1 MKFYLNKATVPWRA
15 VIKDHS
21 RWFQWFNGH
30 TMRCQIKGM
39 ENLWFKDNNQ
49 GDWGVEIPEQCNM
62 AWLQGNHTAYFAKHQ
77 AVLNLK
83 HVPKA
88 IKEADYKDFCDW
100 MSAVWKHISAARA
113 KAKFKADA
121 RETNR
126 KTEQALEF
134 MNFKDEM
141 EPMMKRLGFEPTSNV
156 PESCKKVKLAGG
168 KVGLFTW
175 NDVWSLHP
183 DKDWRKDSVQFKKKR
198 LKVTADIQRSGNKLT
213 IQGIPSERMR
223 DALLVVCKLLE
234 RDGSTGK

>member
-1 MKFYLNKATVPWRA
+1 MKFYQNMDTVEWAILLRQHPDM
-15 VIKDHS
+15 V
-21 RWFQWFNGH
+21 QTYNGH
-30 TMRCQIKGM
+30 TKQSKIRGM
-39 ENLWFKDNNQ
+39 EHMWFKDNRD
-49 GDWGVEIPEQCNM
+49 GEWGIEDSRQCNSN
-62 AWLQGNHTAYFAKHQ
+62 WLQGNHTAYFTKHQ

-88 IKEADYKDFCDW
+88 IKEADYKDFYEW
-100 MSAVWKHISAARA
+100 MSAVWKHISAARV
-113 KAKFKADA
+113 KAKFKADVK
-121 RETNR
+121 ESNR

-141 EPMMKRLGFEPTSNV
+141 EPMAKRLGFEPTTDV

-175 NDVWSLHP
+175 NDVWSQHP
-183 DKDWRKDSVQFKKKR
+183 DKGRRKDSVQFKKKK

-223 DALLVVCKLLE
+223 DALLVICKLLE
-234 RDGSTGK
+234 RDGNTGK